1 MWVASY
7 GVMPHAYRLA
17 TGPGEARTSSPVAGS
32 CSRGAGPFPGRTGTS
47 ARRHDSMSVR
57 LSRTSGLAI
66 HTFAPGRVAWLGG
79 GGGLADGG
87 GEGGGVGGGGGLV
100 GGQGEGWGGGE
111 GVWLARRHRPGR

>member
-1 MWVASY
+1 
-7 GVMPHAYRLA
+7 MPHAYRLA
-17 TGPGEARTSSPVAGS
+17 TGPGEARTSSPVAVS
-32 CSRGAGPFPGRTGTS
+32 CSRGAGPFPGRTGTF

-87 GEGGGVGGGGGLV
+87 GEGGGLARWGGLLE
-100 GGQGEGWGGGE
+100 GIGQGDEAGFGPAGTE
-111 GVWLARRHRPGR
+111 E